1 MKCTLL
7 GKNIKKLLI
16 VKISFILTILGVF
29 GTGINVYADNVLPS
43 NASEISREIS
53 TLESDSQTSKIIADK
68 NEIKS
73 LDQESP
79 PDAKISDEI
88 TDNSVTKNTSA
99 KKNQEMTIFKEMVIT
114 DEVEKDSHFTSP
126 STRITRSHIEKQN
139 AKTLEEK
146 IVEIDGNKIHYLESG
161 SSKSLQ
167 LVCS

>member
-1 MKCTLL
+1 MKCALL

-16 VKISFILTILGVF
+16 IKISFILTILGVF

-79 PDAKISDEI
+79 PDTKISDEI

-99 KKNQEMTIFKEMVIT
+99 KKK
-114 DEVEKDSHFTSP
+114 
-126 STRITRSHIEKQN
+126 
-139 AKTLEEK
+139 
-146 IVEIDGNKIHYLESG
+146 SG
-161 SSKSLQ
+161 DDNLQ
-167 LVCS
+167 RNGHH

>member
-1 MKCTLL
+1 MAFKYCQLAAINSKHERNEVRFV

-16 VKISFILTILGVF
+16 IKISFILTILGVF

-79 PDAKISDEI
+79 PDTKISDEI

-99 KKNQEMTIFKEMVIT
+99 KK
-114 DEVEKDSHFTSP
+114 
-126 STRITRSHIEKQN
+126 
-139 AKTLEEK
+139 
-146 IVEIDGNKIHYLESG
+146 SG
-161 SSKSLQ
+161 DDNLQ
-167 LVCS
+167 RNGHH